1 MPFGGMSWVL
11 GCENV
16 VRQDLEMTVLFQMGP
31 AFFFRLVSFAML
43 SAWSQEDPLSCSSS
57 PSTCFVCSKCRLGIR
72 KRVSSPKF
80 RTPRWL
86 I

>member
-11 GCENV
+11 GCETV
-16 VRQDLEMTVLFQMGP
+16 VRQDLEMTVLFREGLV
-31 AFFFRLVSFAML
+31 FFFRMVSLVML
-43 SAWSQEDPLSCSSS
+43 SAGSQEDPLSCSSF

-72 KRVSSPKF
+72 KRFFSHKF
-80 RTPRWL
+80 RTPCWL